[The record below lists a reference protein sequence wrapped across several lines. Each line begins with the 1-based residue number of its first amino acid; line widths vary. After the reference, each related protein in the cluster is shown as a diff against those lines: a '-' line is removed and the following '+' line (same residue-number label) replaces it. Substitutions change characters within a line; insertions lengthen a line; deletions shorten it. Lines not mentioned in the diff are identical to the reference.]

1 MEAAAGPTSRQ
12 LAGTSARLIAYFPLA
27 DAAIPVDL
35 LDLYAEAG
43 VDVVEFGW
51 PARAPYHDGP
61 DVRASMA
68 RAARGDPHAAFVAA
82 RRRLA
87 SHRKAPKALIMSY
100 AEEGHPALIDP
111 AFYRD
116 VAAALVV
123 GPADDALRH
132 EIEARAMN
140 AGAALSTFVTLP
152 ITSADIAAAR
162 RASEYVMLQAAAGVT
177 GPRESL
183 DPDNCSRIAALR
195 AGGVE
200 APIVLGFGVS
210 NGEQARA
217 AIDFGA
223 DGVVVGSAVL
233 RAALNGRAEV
243 AALLRQLREGLDG

>member
-1 MEAAAGPTSRQ
+1 MEAAASQISRQ
-12 LAGTSARLIAYFPLA
+12 PAATRPRLIAYFPLA
-27 DAAIPVDL
+27 DAAVPVDL
-35 LDLYAEAG
+35 LELYAEAG

-51 PARAPYHDGP
+51 PARAPYLDGP

-68 RAARGDPHAAFVAA
+68 RAVGGDPHAAFAAA

-87 SHRKAPKALIMSY
+87 NRREAPKALIMSY
-100 AEEGHPALIDP
+100 AEQGHPALIDP

-116 VAAALVV
+116 ADAALVV
-123 GPADDALRH
+123 APANDALRR
-132 EIEARAMN
+132 EIEARAVA

-152 ITSADIAAAR
+152 IASADIAAAR

-183 DPDNCSRIAALR
+183 DPDNRSRVAALR
-195 AGGVE
+195 ASGVE

-210 NGEQARA
+210 DGEQARA
-217 AIDFGA
+217 AVDFGA